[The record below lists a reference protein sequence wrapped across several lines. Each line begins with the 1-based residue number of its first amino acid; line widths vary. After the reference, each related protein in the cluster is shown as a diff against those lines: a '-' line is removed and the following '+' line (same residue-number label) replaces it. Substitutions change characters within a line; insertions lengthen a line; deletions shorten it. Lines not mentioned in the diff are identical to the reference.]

1 MFYGLRTAIHRVGEL
16 DRAKEWC
23 DAGHPAVLR
32 LGLQPDEPDAARVST
47 GAVAHWS
54 ADDADAAFGRLLE
67 LGARGHSG
75 IRTPAAA
82 VWGDLPQ
89 PTATSSALSKTRTS
103 HSNTHYGRTQE
114 LLLRHPRLLLRFK
127 GSQNSLLETREG

>member
-1 MFYGLRTAIHRVGEL
+1 MFNGLRTAIHRVGEL

-82 VWGDLPQ
+82 VRGRSSSTYGNVLGVIENPHFSLEHALRAYSGATTPSP
-89 PTATSSALSKTRTS
+89 PTSATLQ
-103 HSNTHYGRTQE
+103 G
-114 LLLRHPRLLLRFK
+114 
-127 GSQNSLLETREG
+127 